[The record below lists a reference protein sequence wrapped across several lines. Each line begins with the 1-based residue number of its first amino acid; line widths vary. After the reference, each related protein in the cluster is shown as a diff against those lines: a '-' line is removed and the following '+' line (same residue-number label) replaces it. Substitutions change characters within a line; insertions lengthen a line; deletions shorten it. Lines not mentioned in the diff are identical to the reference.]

1 MQSQAVWW
9 QQQPIRSELSSDT
22 SPASPISEYNPPKHY
37 WQASS
42 IILYEWCY
50 SKIPGMSI
58 TIWPKQKWHFIP
70 ESLLI
75 RNVSVGS
82 VSADKP
88 PWPPQ
93 KFILIKVGMG
103 PTSLQDNQNI
113 LVNQRAAITSYG
125 AINTMLLIVR
135 LHVPLVPLCPTEGV

>member
-1 MQSQAVWW
+1 M
-9 QQQPIRSELSSDT
+9 
-22 SPASPISEYNPPKHY
+22 K
-37 WQASS
+37 
-42 IILYEWCY
+42 
-50 SKIPGMSI
+50 
-58 TIWPKQKWHFIP
+58 
-70 ESLLI
+70 

-82 VSADKP
+82 VSENKP

-135 LHVPLVPLCPTEGV
+135 LHVPLVPLCPREGV